1 MKSMT
6 SFARNSFQKEWG
18 AVTFEIRSVNHRY
31 VSFEFRLPEI
41 FHALEADFRRI
52 ISKKVIRGKVDCSL
66 KYQLAEDSKL
76 NSSVNE
82 GLVRQLSKHVSDINK
97 LFDFPLDSVNPLDI
111 LSWSNV
117 LSFDENNLSLVKE
130 DLIDSFSAV
139 LEQFIKNRE
148 KEGETLKNILREK
161 LNLLS
166 WHNKKIREIL
176 PRVTKE
182 KKDRILANLQTVK
195 EELDPMRLEQEMI
208 FFIQK
213 IDIEEEL
220 DRIES
225 HIKESLNVI
234 EKKEPIGK
242 HLDFLMQELNRE
254 TNTILSKST
263 SNKIKYVSVNIKILI
278 EQMREQIQNIE

>member
-1 MKSMT
+1 M
-6 SFARNSFQKEWG
+6 
-18 AVTFEIRSVNHRY
+18 H
-31 VSFEFRLPEI
+31 
-41 FHALEADFRRI
+41 
-52 ISKKVIRGKVDCSL
+52 
-66 KYQLAEDSKL
+66 
-76 NSSVNE
+76 
-82 GLVRQLSKHVSDINK
+82 
-97 LFDFPLDSVNPLDI
+97 
-111 LSWSNV
+111 
-117 LSFDENNLSLVKE
+117 
-130 DLIDSFSAV
+130 
-139 LEQFIKNRE
+139 
-148 KEGETLKNILREK
+148 
-161 LNLLS
+161 
-166 WHNKKIREIL
+166 
-176 PRVTKE
+176 
-182 KKDRILANLQTVK
+182 LQTVK